1 MGDPMT
7 VVELPRAFVS
17 TDVASELMSWWDAD
31 AECTVAIARPGDDD
45 GLWQEYLAGA
55 ERSYRHHG
63 VGAAIDVEA
72 IRRSGETTVFWA
84 MLDATGTVVGG
95 VRAVGPLTSP
105 DESHAVVEWAGQPSL
120 PLVRKMIG
128 DRLPFGVVEM
138 KTAWVT
144 DDRDRN
150 RNRRLTTSLARTGC
164 QVLAVLGVQF
174 CMATCAQ
181 HVLER
186 WRSSGGVVAL
196 IRSTPYPD
204 ERYRTKMMWWDRL
217 TVANCAASNQTAKI
231 VAELESISQR
241 LHSTRRNAPAGG

>member
-1 MGDPMT
+1 MT
-7 VVELPRAFVS
+7 VVELPRMF
-17 TDVASELMSWWDAD
+17 ASAGVDGALMSWWDAD
-31 AECTVAIARPGDDD
+31 AECTVAIARPSDDD
-45 GLWQEYLAGA
+45 GLWREYLAGA
-55 ERSYRHHG
+55 QRSYRNHG
-63 VGAAIDVEA
+63 VGAAIDVDA
-72 IRRSGETTVFWA
+72 IRRSGDTTVFWA
-84 MLDATGTVVGG
+84 MLDSTGRVVGG
-95 VRAVGPLTSP
+95 VRAVGPLKSP
-105 DESHAVVEWAGQPSL
+105 EESHAVVEWADQPSL
-120 PLVRKMIG
+120 ALVRKMIA

-150 RNRRLTTSLARTGC
+150 RQITTSLARTGC

-186 WRSSGGVVAL
+186 WQSSGGVVAP

-217 TVANCAASNQTAKI
+217 TVAGCAAPNQTAKI
-231 VAELESISQR
+231 VAEMESISQR
-241 LHSTRRNAPAGG
+241 LHGTRRHAPVGT

>member
-1 MGDPMT
+1 MPSQVTSRM
-7 VVELPRAFVS
+7 RSRRNAIA
-17 TDVASELMSWWDAD
+17 VASIIVCLI
-31 AECTVAIARPGDDD
+31 AIGRATYVLVEW
-45 GLWQEYLAGA
+45 LWFSSIGY
-55 ERSYRHHG
+55 
-63 VGAAIDVEA
+63 AA
-72 IRRSGETTVFWA
+72 VFWT
-84 MLDATGTVVGG
+84 MLDSAGTVLGG
-95 VRAVGPLTSP
+95 VRAIGPLTSP

-120 PLVRKMIG
+120 PQVRKMIS

-138 KTAWVT
+138 KSAWVT

-150 RNRRLTTSLARTGC
+150 RQLTTSLARTGC

-186 WRSSGGVVAL
+186 WRSSGGVVAP

-217 TVANCAASNQTAKI
+217 TVASHAAPNQTGKI
-231 VAELESISQR
+231 VAELADIRRR
-241 LHSTRRNAPAGG
+241 LHNTDRHAPVGS

>member
-1 MGDPMT
+1 MN
-7 VVELPRAFVS
+7 VVELPRPFAS
-17 TDVASELMSWWDAD
+17 ADVASAGMSWWDPD
-31 AECTVAIARPGDDD
+31 AECTVKIARPSDDD
-45 GLWQEYLAGA
+45 TLWREYLAGA
-55 ERSYRHHG
+55 ERSYRKHG
-63 VGAAIDVEA
+63 VSAAIDVDA
-72 IRRSGETTVFWA
+72 IRDAGDTTIFWT
-84 MLDATGTVVGG
+84 MLDSTGSVLGG

-120 PLVRKMIG
+120 PQVRKMIT

-150 RNRRLTTSLARTGC
+150 KQLTNSLARAGC

-174 CMATCAQ
+174 CMATCAH

-186 WRSSGGVVAL
+186 WQSSGGVVAPV
-196 IRSTPYPD
+196 RSTPYPD

-217 TVANCAASNQTAKI
+217 TVASLAAPNQTGKI
-231 VAELESISQR
+231 VAEMADIRRR
-241 LHSTRRNAPAGG
+241 LHNTDRHAPVGS